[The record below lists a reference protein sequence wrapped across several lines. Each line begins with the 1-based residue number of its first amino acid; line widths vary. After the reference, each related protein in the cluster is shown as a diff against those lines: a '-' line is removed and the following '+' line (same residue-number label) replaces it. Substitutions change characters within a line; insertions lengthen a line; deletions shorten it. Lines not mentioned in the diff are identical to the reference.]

1 MSGRK
6 EELMRMR
13 KGWAGA
19 AALAVSLGVL
29 ASVLLSLAA
38 APKVMTFVSLN
49 WEPYAAETIPGN
61 GFTAEIIAEA
71 CKRAGYEAQFT
82 FMPWKRVL
90 AETEAGDFDALFNA
104 YHSEDRAKRYA
115 QSEPYVASPL
125 VLCAKAGG
133 NVRYDGTLESL
144 KPYRIGVV
152 SGYVNTPEFDGA
164 SFLNKEE
171 TVCDITNLKK
181 LIQGRVDLIA
191 IDKYT
196 AIQLLKSSPA
206 LEAGLGDVV
215 FLNPPLDEKPLY
227 VMFSR
232 KKDGYRENR
241 DAFNRG
247 LQAIQQDGTL
257 NAILE
262 KHGFSHQQ

>member
-1 MSGRK
+1 
-6 EELMRMR
+6 MRMR
-13 KGWAGA
+13 KGWAGV
-19 AALAVSLGVL
+19 AALAVILGVL
-29 ASVLLSLAA
+29 ASKLLSLAA

-61 GFTAEIIAEA
+61 GFTTEIIAEA

-104 YHSEDRAKRYA
+104 YHSEDRARRYA
-115 QSEPYVASPL
+115 LSEPYAASPL
-125 VLCAKAGG
+125 VVCAKAGSG
-133 NVRYDGTLESL
+133 VRYDGTLESL

-152 SGYVNTPEFDGA
+152 AGYVNTPEFDGA

-171 TVCDITNLKK
+171 TLSDITNLKK
-181 LIQGRVDLIA
+181 LIQGRVDLIV

-196 AIQLLKSSPA
+196 AIQLLKSSPT
-206 LEAGLGDVV
+206 LEAGLSDVV
-215 FLNPPLDEKPLY
+215 FLSPELDNKPLY
-227 VMFSR
+227 AMFSR
-232 KKDGYRENR
+232 KKDGYREKR

-247 LQAIQQDGTL
+247 LKAVQQDGTV

-262 KHGFSHQQ
+262 KYGFSRQE